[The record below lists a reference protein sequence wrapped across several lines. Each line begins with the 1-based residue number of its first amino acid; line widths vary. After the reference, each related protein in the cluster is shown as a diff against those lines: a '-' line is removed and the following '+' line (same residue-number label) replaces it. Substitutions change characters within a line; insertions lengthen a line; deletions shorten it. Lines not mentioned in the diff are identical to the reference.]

1 MDKMPEKIDSKFRF
15 VLLSAHRA
23 EQMIRG
29 SRPKLDGGQGKPSR
43 IAMQEIVSDLIT
55 WEYGPAPVEAA
66 AAAAAASAAA
76 AAVQVEEVEAV

>member
-55 WEYGPAPVEAA
+55 WEYGPAPVEA
-66 AAAAAASAAA
+66 
-76 AAVQVEEVEAV
+76 VPEGLHVEEVEAPSSSRA

>member
-1 MDKMPEKIDSKFRF
+1 MDKMPDKIDSKFRF

-43 IAMQEIVSDLIT
+43 IAMQEIVNDLVT
-55 WEYGPAPVEAA
+55 WEYGPAPVEA
-66 AAAAAASAAA
+66 
-76 AAVQVEEVEAV
+76 VEEEQLEEAEAL